1 VSVVRLRNVTFR
13 HDRGKVVLRDVSLRV
28 DRGERVALL
37 GGNGSGKTTLLRLIA
52 GQLDAETGSVDRD
65 DDLRLTYFS
74 QNTDIPEDATPIEVL
89 EAVVADDLALDDEM
103 AAIERQLT
111 EGSGDVDALIERQH
125 ELLAAMDA
133 AGAWDA
139 RRRIETV
146 LSKLGFDEVHRVRP
160 ARELSGGWR
169 NRAALARVLLEEP
182 DLVLLDEPTNYLDV
196 DGIAWLETWM
206 RSLGG
211 AAVIASH
218 DRHFL
223 DQVATRIVE
232 VEAAALDEYPGSFS
246 EYVRLKDTRRKALEK
261 RSRVDAE
268 LWAFELAAIGDRREA
283 ARDPERF
290 LKRRLADIKKDVT
303 PPLVDQVFTDLY
315 ARLRIGDRLGRTE
328 HLTIE
333 RGGRVLVR
341 DLDLEITRGSRI
353 GIIGPNGCG
362 KSSLLAV
369 LAGDLDA
376 TEGRVLQPQG
386 AQYPT
391 AGRVVRPPGAQW
403 ISFAAVRD
411 GLDPDESLTHAV
423 NRAPMVETAPRKQVH
438 RFLDMLRFTEL
449 DLRKRIGDLSGG
461 QQARAAL
468 AVCLLSGAGVL
479 LADEPTNH
487 LDLMSTQVM
496 ERAFVHFPGAVVVV
510 SHDRFFL
517 DKVVNRLLVFEGDGR
532 IRHIEGTWT
541 TWDAQ
546 RRRDVARAAA
556 EAQRR
561 T

>member
-1 VSVVRLRNVTFR
+1 MSLVRLKSLTFR
-13 HDRGKVVLRDVSLRV
+13 HGDGKVVLRDVSLRV

-52 GQLDAETGSVDRD
+52 GHLDPETGSVDRD
-65 DDLRLTYFS
+65 DDSRVAYFS
-74 QNTDIPEDATPIEVL
+74 QHTNIPDDATPVGVL
-89 EAVVADDLALDDEM
+89 EAVMADHLALDDEL
-103 AAIERQLT
+103 AAIERHLT
-111 EGSGDVDALIERQH
+111 EGSGDVDALVARQH
-125 ELLAAMDA
+125 DLLTAMEA
-133 AGAWDA
+133 EGAWDA
-139 RRRIETV
+139 RRRIDTV
-146 LSKLGFDEVHRVRP
+146 LSRLGFDDVHRGRP
-160 ARELSGGWR
+160 ASELSGGWR
-169 NRAALARVLLEEP
+169 NRAAMARVLLEDP

-232 VEAAALDEYPGSFS
+232 VEASALDEYPGSFS
-246 EYVRLKDTRRKALEK
+246 EYVRLKDSRRKALQK
-261 RSRVDAE
+261 RSRVEAE
-268 LWAFELAAIGDRREA
+268 LWAFEVAAIGDRREA
-283 ARDPERF
+283 ARDPSRF
-290 LKRRLADIKKDVT
+290 LKRRLANIKKDVT

-328 HLTIE
+328 RLTIE

-341 DLDLEITRGSRI
+341 DLDLEITLGSRI
-353 GIIGPNGCG
+353 GVIGPNGCG

-369 LAGDLDA
+369 LAGDLDPTA
-376 TEGRVLQPQG
+376 GRVLQPQG

-391 AGRVVRPPGAQW
+391 AGRVVRPPGLLW
-403 ISFAAVRD
+403 VSFTAVRD
-411 GLDPDESLTHAV
+411 SLDLDQSLSHAV
-423 NRAPMVETAPRKQVH
+423 NRAPMVETAPRKQV
-438 RFLDMLRFTEL
+438 RQFLDMLRFSEL
-449 DLRKRIGDLSGG
+449 DLRERIGDLSGG

-468 AVCLLSGAGVL
+468 ALCLLSGAGVL

-496 ERAFVHFPGAVVVV
+496 ERALMHFPGAVIVV

-517 DKVVNRLLVFEGDGR
+517 DKIANRLLVFEDNGGV
-532 IRHIEGTWT
+532 RHIEGNWT

-546 RRRDVARAAA
+546 RRR
-556 EAQRR
+556 
-561 T
+561 

>member
-1 VSVVRLRNVTFR
+1 MVRLKSVTCR
-13 HDRGKVVLRDVSLRV
+13 YDQGKVVLRDVSFRV

-52 GQLDAETGSVDRD
+52 GRLDPESGSVDRD
-65 DDLRLTYFS
+65 DGVRFAYFS
-74 QNTDIPEDATPIEVL
+74 QHTDIPDDATPVEVL
-89 EAVVADDLALDDEM
+89 ETVVADHLALHEELET
-103 AAIERQLT
+103 IERRLT
-111 EGSGDVDALIERQH
+111 EGAGTVDALVERQH
-125 ELLAAMDA
+125 ELLTAMDA
-133 AGAWDA
+133 EGAWDA
-139 RRRIETV
+139 RRRIDTV
-146 LSKLGFDEVHRVRP
+146 LSKLGFDDVHRTRP

-246 EYVRLKDTRRKALEK
+246 EYVRLKDSRRTALEK
-261 RSRVDAE
+261 RSRVEAE

-283 ARDPERF
+283 ARNPSRF

-303 PPLVDQVFTDLY
+303 PPLVDQVLTDLY
-315 ARLRIGDRLGRTE
+315 ARLRIGDQLGRTE
-328 HLTIE
+328 QLTIE

-353 GIIGPNGCG
+353 GVIGPNGCG

-369 LAGDLDA
+369 LAGDLHA
-376 TEGRVLQPQG
+376 TAGRILQPQG
-386 AQYPT
+386 SQYPT
-391 AGRVVRPPGAQW
+391 AGRVVRPPGALW
-403 ISFAAVRD
+403 VSFAAVRD
-411 GLDPDESLTHAV
+411 ALDPNESLTHAV
-423 NRAPMVETAPRKQVH
+423 NTAPMVETAPRKQVH
-438 RFLDMLRFTEL
+438 RFLEMLRFTEL
-449 DLRKRIGDLSGG
+449 DLRKPIGDLSGG

-468 AVCLLSGAGVL
+468 AVCLLSGAGVM

-496 ERAFVHFPGAVVVV
+496 ERALLHFPGAVIVV

-517 DKVVNRLLVFEGDGR
+517 DKVANRLLVFEGDGR
-532 IRHIEGTWT
+532 LRHIEGTWT

-546 RRRDVARAAA
+546 NRH
-556 EAQRR
+556 
-561 T
+561 

>member
-1 VSVVRLRNVTFR
+1 MSLVRLKSVTFR

-28 DRGERVALL
+28 DSGDRVALL

-52 GQLDAETGSVDRD
+52 GHLDPESGSVDRD
-65 DDLRLTYFS
+65 DGLRLAYFS
-74 QNTDIPEDATPIEVL
+74 QHTDIPDDATPTEVL
-89 EAVVADDLALDDEM
+89 ESVVADHLALDDEL
-103 AAIERQLT
+103 AVIERKLT
-111 EGSGDVDALIERQH
+111 EAGHDADALVERQH

-139 RRRIETV
+139 RRRIDTV
-146 LSKLGFDEVHRVRP
+146 LSKLGFDEVHRTRP

-232 VEAAALDEYPGSFS
+232 VEGAAIDEYPGSFS
-246 EYVRLKDTRRKALEK
+246 EYVRLKDARRKALEK
-261 RSRVDAE
+261 RSRVEAE
-268 LWAFELAAIGDRREA
+268 LWAFELAAIEDRREA
-283 ARDPERF
+283 ARHPSRF
-290 LKRRLADIKKDVT
+290 LKRRLANIKKDVT

-353 GIIGPNGCG
+353 GVIGPNGCG

-369 LAGDLDA
+369 LAGDIDP
-376 TEGRVLQPQG
+376 TQGRVLQPQG
-386 AQYPT
+386 SQYPT
-391 AGRVVRPPGAQW
+391 AGRVVRPPGALW

-411 GLDPDESLTHAV
+411 GLDPNESLTHAV
-423 NRAPMVETAPRKQVH
+423 NAAPMVETAPRKQVH

-449 DLRKRIGDLSGG
+449 DLRKPIGELSGG
-461 QQARAAL
+461 QRARAAL

-496 ERAFVHFPGAVVVV
+496 ERALVHFPGAVIVV

-517 DKVVNRLLVFEGDGR
+517 DKVANRLLVFEGDGKV
-532 IRHIEGTWT
+532 RHIEGTWT

-546 RRRDVARAAA
+546 RRR
-556 EAQRR
+556 
-561 T
+561 

>member
-1 VSVVRLRNVTFR
+1 LVRLKSVSFR
-13 HDRGKVVLRDVSLRV
+13 HGDGRPVLRDVSFRV

-52 GQLDAETGSVDRD
+52 GNLEPETGSIDREAG
-65 DDLRLTYFS
+65 LRLAYFT
-74 QNTDIPEDATPIEVL
+74 QHTDIPDDSTPLEVL
-89 EAVVADDLALDDEM
+89 EAVVANHLALDDEL
-103 AAIERQLT
+103 AAIERKLQD
-111 EGSGDVDALIERQH
+111 EDADVDGLIERQH
-125 ELLAAMDA
+125 ELLSAMDA
-133 AGAWDA
+133 AGAWDV
-139 RRRIETV
+139 RRRIDTV
-146 LSKLGFDEVHRVRP
+146 LSKLGFDDVHRHRR
-160 ARELSGGWR
+160 ADELSGGWR
-169 NRAALARVLLEEP
+169 NRAALARVLLEAP

-232 VEAAALDEYPGSFS
+232 VEAAALDVYPGSFS
-246 EYVRLKDTRRKALEK
+246 EYVRLKDSRRKALEK
-261 RSRVDAE
+261 RSRVEAE

-283 ARDPERF
+283 ARNPSGF

-303 PPLVDQVFTDLY
+303 PPVVDQVFTDLY
-315 ARLRIGDRLGRTE
+315 ARLRIGDQLGRTE

-353 GIIGPNGCG
+353 GVIGPNGCG

-369 LAGDLDA
+369 LAGDVDP

-386 AQYPT
+386 GQYPT
-391 AGRVVRPPGAQW
+391 SGRVVRPPGDLW
-403 ISFAAVRD
+403 ISYAAVRD
-411 GLDPDESLTHAV
+411 RLDPSASLSHAV
-423 NRAPMVETAPRKQVH
+423 NTAPMVETAPRKQVH
-438 RFLDMLRFTEL
+438 RFLEMLRFTEL
-449 DLRKRIGDLSGG
+449 DLRKPLRDLSGG

-496 ERAFVHFPGAVVVV
+496 ERALLHFPGAVIVV

-517 DKVVNRLLVFEGDGR
+517 DKVANRLLVFEGDGR
-532 IRHIEGTWT
+532 LREIEGTWT

-546 RRRDVARAAA
+546 RSH
-556 EAQRR
+556 
-561 T
+561 

>member
-1 VSVVRLRNVTFR
+1 MVRLKSVTCR
-13 HDRGKVVLRDVSLRV
+13 YDEGRVVLRDVSFRV

-37 GGNGSGKTTLLRLIA
+37 GGNGSGKTTLLRLIS
-52 GQLDAETGSVDRD
+52 GRLDPESGSVDRGD
-65 DDLRLTYFS
+65 GVRFAYFS
-74 QNTDIPEDATPIEVL
+74 QHTDIPDDATPVEVL
-89 EAVVADDLALDDEM
+89 ESVVADHLALHEELE
-103 AAIERQLT
+103 AIERRLT
-111 EGSGDVDALIERQH
+111 EGGGNVDALVERQH
-125 ELLAAMDA
+125 QLLTAMDA
-133 AGAWDA
+133 EGAWDA
-139 RRRIETV
+139 RRRIDTV
-146 LSKLGFDEVHRVRP
+146 LSKLGFDDVHRTRR

-246 EYVRLKDTRRKALEK
+246 EYVRLKDSRRKALEK
-261 RSRVDAE
+261 RSRVEAE

-283 ARDPERF
+283 ARNPSRF

-303 PPLVDQVFTDLY
+303 PPLVDQVLTDLY
-315 ARLRIGDRLGRTE
+315 ARLRIGDQLGRTE
-328 HLTIE
+328 KLTIE

-353 GIIGPNGCG
+353 GVIGPNGCG

-369 LAGDLDA
+369 LAGDLDPA
-376 TEGRVLQPQG
+376 AGRVLQPQG
-386 AQYPT
+386 SQYPT
-391 AGRVVRPPGAQW
+391 AGRVVRPPGALW
-403 ISFAAVRD
+403 VSFASVRD
-411 GLDPDESLTHAV
+411 ALDPNESLTHAV
-423 NRAPMVETAPRKQVH
+423 NTAPMVETAPRKQVH
-438 RFLDMLRFTEL
+438 RFLEMLRFTEL
-449 DLRKRIGDLSGG
+449 DLRKPIGDMSGG

-496 ERAFVHFPGAVVVV
+496 ERALVHFPGAVIVV

-517 DKVVNRLLVFEGDGR
+517 DKVANRLLVFEADGR
-532 IRHIEGTWT
+532 LRHVEGTWT

-546 RRRDVARAAA
+546 NRR
-556 EAQRR
+556 
-561 T
+561 